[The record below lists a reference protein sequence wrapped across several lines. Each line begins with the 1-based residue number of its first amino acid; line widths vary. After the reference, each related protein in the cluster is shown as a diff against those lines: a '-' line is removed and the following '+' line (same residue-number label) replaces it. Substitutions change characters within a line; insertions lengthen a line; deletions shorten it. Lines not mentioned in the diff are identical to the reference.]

1 MTYEMPGRTFCRMR
15 LCRLIAIIIVGLIL
29 NSCGSLRPNY
39 GPPNMGGPQPEE
51 RKDSIRSETTGDFF
65 IGRRY
70 HVNRTWWWGYLR
82 KPGESWSKAKL
93 TVFNQ
98 SLMRAP
104 DNLPQNGPSDARYSY
119 DHNYE
124 YRVWGH
130 YTGET
135 VYEPN
140 SNQFLPEFRLKNYEL
155 LETKPGWLFNPKDH
169 YDPDRLTLHP

>member
-1 MTYEMPGRTFCRMR
+1 MMPGRTFYRMR
-15 LCRLIAIIIVGLIL
+15 LCRFISIFAAGLIL
-29 NSCGSLRPNY
+29 SSCGTLRPNY
-39 GPPNMGGPQPEE
+39 GPANMGGPEQEE
-51 RKDSIRSETTGDFF
+51 RRKTINSETTGDFY

-82 KPGESWSKAKL
+82 KPGEPWSKAKL

-104 DNLPQNGPSDARYSY
+104 DNLPQDGPSDARYAF

-124 YRVWGH
+124 YRIWGS

-155 LETKPGWLFNPKDH
+155 LKTNPGWLFHPNDH
-169 YDPDRLTLHP
+169 YDPHRLTLHP